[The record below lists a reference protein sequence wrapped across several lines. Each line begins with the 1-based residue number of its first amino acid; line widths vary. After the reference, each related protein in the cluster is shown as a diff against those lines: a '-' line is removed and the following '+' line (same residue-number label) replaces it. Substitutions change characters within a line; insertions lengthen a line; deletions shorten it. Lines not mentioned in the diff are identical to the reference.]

1 MTGSGLAVF
10 LSVVAGLAGAVQVS
24 MMSQLGDR
32 ISIVGAVAFATLFT
46 AVVSFGLLLAFRQS
60 FAAYRNAFDHP
71 WWMLM
76 GGLAGLLII
85 FTITYAGGRLGVAAT
100 VGILIAGQLLMGAAI
115 DRWGLFGSA
124 KIPLHWP
131 RVLGIVLLGAGAALS
146 LKK

>member
-1 MTGSGLAVF
+1 MTGSSLAVL

-32 ISIVGAVAFATLFT
+32 ISIVGAVAFALFT
-46 AVVSFGLLLAFRQS
+46 AVVSVGLLLAFRRS
-60 FAAYRNAFDHP
+60 FTAYRNAFSHP

-76 GGLAGLLII
+76 GGLLGLLIV

-100 VGILIAGQLLMGAAI
+100 VGT
-115 DRWGLFGSA
+115 
-124 KIPLHWP
+124 
-131 RVLGIVLLGAGAALS
+131 GAALS

>member
-1 MTGSGLAVF
+1 VL

-32 ISIVGAVAFATLFT
+32 ITIVGAVAFATLFT
-46 AVVSFGLLLAFRQS
+46 AVVAVVLLLIFRRS
-60 FAAYRNAFDHP
+60 FVAYRNAFDHP

-76 GGLAGLLII
+76 GGLIGLLIV

-100 VGILIAGQLLMGAAI
+100 VGILIAGQLIMGAAI
-115 DRWGLFGSA
+115 DRFGLLRSE

-131 RVLGIVLLGAGAALS
+131 RLLGIVLLGAGAALS